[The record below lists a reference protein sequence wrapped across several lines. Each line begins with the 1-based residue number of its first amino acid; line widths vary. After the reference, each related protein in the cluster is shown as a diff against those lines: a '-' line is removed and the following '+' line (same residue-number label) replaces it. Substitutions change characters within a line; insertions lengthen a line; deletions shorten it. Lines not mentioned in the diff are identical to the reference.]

1 MIETGGMSA
10 KLMNDVISAKLPELK
25 HLELW
30 LGVED
35 YGFDANVHNLRPVLT
50 GSVFPKLEVLALR
63 NAQITDEIAI
73 ALSSAEAADASS
85 ITVPGNT
92 FVLTGALNQM
102 TRSEAKEKLETLG
115 ATVSSTVSK
124 TTNYLIAGEK
134 AGSKMEKAK
143 ALGVAVLSEADMMT
157 LLGESTDDVSDATG
171 SILDRIRVLDLSM
184 GTLSDRG
191 AEALLNNSKIKQLEA
206 LDVHHHYMS
215 DAWVEKLKSLPIDV
229 DTSDQ
234 QVDDDPEYRY
244 PAVTE

>member
-1 MIETGGMSA
+1 M
-10 KLMNDVISAKLPELK
+10 
-25 HLELW
+25 
-30 LGVED
+30 
-35 YGFDANVHNLRPVLT
+35 LT

-191 AEALLNNSKIKQLEA
+191 AEALFEQLQDQAAGSARRPSPLHVRRVGREA
-206 LDVHHHYMS
+206 EVAADRRRHVRS
-215 DAWVEKLKSLPIDV
+215 AG
-229 DTSDQ
+229 
-234 QVDDDPEYRY
+234 
-244 PAVTE
+244 